1 MKQTIFKGAA
11 CAIVTPF
18 SENRKVDYKALK
30 NQLDYQID
38 NGTDAIVVCGTTGES
53 STLEPKEYR
62 QIIKTTVKHVDGR
75 VPVIAGTG
83 GNNTNE
89 VIKKSLSAEALGVDA
104 LLIVTPYYN
113 KCSQEGL
120 IEHYGNISSC
130 VTKPII
136 LYNVPSRTGVDI
148 KPETYKRLSQLDN
161 IVATKEANGNL
172 SALMKT
178 MMLCGDDLDIYC
190 GNDDQSAAFTLL
202 GGKGTISV
210 LSNIM
215 PQAAHDITEA
225 ALNGDAGY
233 AAALQL
239 RYLDLCNSLFCD
251 VNPMPVKYA
260 MSLLGTDSGV
270 CRLPLTRPSDAAKQS
285 IVKALQYHNLIE

>member
-1 MKQTIFKGAA
+1 MKQTVFTGAA
-11 CAIVTPF
+11 CAIITPF
-18 SENRKVDYKALK
+18 NENRKIDYKALK
-30 NQLDYQID
+30 RQID
-38 NGTDAIVVCGTTGES
+38 FQIENGTDAIVVCGTTGES
-53 STLEPKEYR
+53 ATLDSKERR
-62 QIIKTTVKHVDGR
+62 QLIKSTVKYVDGR

-83 GNNTNE
+83 GNNTRD
-89 VIKKSLSAEALGVDA
+89 VIKKSLSAESLGVDA

-120 IEHYGNISSC
+120 IEHYSHISDS
-130 VTKPII
+130 VTRPII
-136 LYNVPSRTGVDI
+136 LYNVPSRTGVNI

-161 IVATKEANGNL
+161 VVATKEANGDL

-190 GNDDQSAAFTLL
+190 GNDDQSGAFALL

-215 PQAAHDITEA
+215 PQAAHDIVGA
-225 ALNGDAGY
+225 ALDGDSGY
-233 AAALQL
+233 ASALQL
-239 RYLDLCNSLFCD
+239 RYLDLCNALFCD

-260 MSLLGTDSGV
+260 MSQLGTDGGF
-270 CRLPLTRPSDAAKQS
+270 CRLPLTHPNDSCKQE
-285 IVKALQYHNLIE
+285 ILRALRYHGMIE